1 MSNPDLYPGQTHKQN
16 TTAAS
21 TMSPVSKD
29 LSSLPRETKKGGGGC
44 LFQTCCERG
53 KRKEK
58 TCVCVGGGWVGG
70 L

>member
-1 MSNPDLYPGQTHKQN
+1 MTNPNVSWSDTNK

-29 LSSLPRETKKGGGGC
+29 LSSLPRETKGGGDVYFKHVVKG
-44 LFQTCCERG
+44 E
-53 KRKEK
+53 KEK
-58 TCVCVGGGWVGG
+58 KKKCVCVLGGGWVGG